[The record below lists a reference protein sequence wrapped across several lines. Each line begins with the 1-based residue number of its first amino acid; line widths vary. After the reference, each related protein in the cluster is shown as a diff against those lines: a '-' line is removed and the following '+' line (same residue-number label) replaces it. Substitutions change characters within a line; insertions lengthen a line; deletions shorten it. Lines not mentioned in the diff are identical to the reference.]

1 MCVFTAAA
9 RGETPV
15 LSCQEKRVHTGPKA
29 AAHISFLLF
38 QPVAFF
44 HALVCLRNREVNP
57 KALQQPAHAEV
68 MLMSTKKSVLERG
81 NKVMS
86 KFILGFSA
94 TLLLVV
100 L

>member
-68 MLMSTKKSVLERG
+68 MLMSTKKKRG

-94 TLLLVV
+94 TLLLFV